1 MRRLRALWSA
11 NDKPLARRN
20 FDCERDKALGDGL
33 TVHVQASIDVHVDRQ
48 PESLEGA
55 IGGRVK
61 ACCNL
66 DALGLGMHWGAAHGT
81 GQAKAPF
88 QDRYARLA
96 LAIALLKALLEHI
109 ALLVEQEHA
118 RVGHPPTLV
127 AFGNAIGGMVLED
140 IFVEEAEFADHL
152 AALIREEGVGDVLL
166 GSKGGQHVYGV
177 VADGKG
183 YDMMALKV
191 RQTLLQL
198 DELRFTEGSPSGA
211 AVKDDQGTPT
221 VADLVQIDALAVL
234 VRQDDVREA
243 LPNRRANLGEVDAKV
258 EGSRHKSSSLSWKWR
273 PCRGP

>member
-1 MRRLRALWSA
+1 VRRLRALWSA

-61 ACCNL
+61 ARCNL

-88 QDRYARLA
+88 QDHYARLA
-96 LAIALLKALLEHI
+96 LVIALLKALLEHI

-140 IFVEEAEFADHL
+140 IFVEETEGADHF
-152 AALIREEGVGDVLL
+152 AALIRQECVGDVVL
-166 GSKGGQHVYGV
+166 GSKGSQYVHGI

-183 YDMMALKV
+183 HDIMALKI

-198 DELRFTEGSPSGA
+198 DELRFAEGSPPGT
-211 AVKDDQGTPT
+211 AVKHDQGTPT
-221 VADLVQIDALAVL
+221 VADLVQIDVLAVL
-234 VRQDDVREA
+234 VWQDDVREA

-258 EGSRHKSSSLSWKWR
+258 DGDSHRGSSSYS
-273 PCRGP
+273 